1 MESAARGTAAPLA
14 DLSGTT
20 ALVAGASR
28 GIGRAVAIGLARS
41 GAAVAG
47 LARSADALEQLGAE
61 IGAEGGQFLAVEADI
76 ADVARIPDLV
86 EEVWSWR
93 GAIDGLLN
101 SAGTTNRKSSL
112 DITAEEWDRLFDVN
126 LKGAFFLTREV

>member
-1 MESAARGTAAPLA
+1 M
-14 DLSGTT
+14 
-20 ALVAGASR
+20 AGASR